1 MKLKRSMRY
10 LFPNKG
16 LRGFMRYY
24 LLFLSLGLLLLLFFR
39 HGSLVMLINKYS
51 AEWLDLPVLLLSD
64 VGLGSTIAVVA
75 VLLAFFRIRYALM
88 GLFNLAMVGLLT
100 GLFKNVFFQ
109 GYLRPISYFGA
120 DEFYRLVTTAEPNYF
135 NSFPSGHTM
144 AIFGFLSLVAYF
156 TGKQWAGVLFFFVA
170 LAVGFSRIYLCQ
182 HFIVDVY
189 FGSVF
194 GMLATA
200 ITLWVSSR
208 IPGFDQGEI
217 FQKPIY
223 RISFK

>member
-10 LFPNKG
+10 FFPNKG

-24 LLFLSLGLLLLLFFR
+24 LVFLSLGLLLLFLFR

-64 VGLGSTIAVVA
+64 VGLGSTIAVMA

-88 GLFNLAMVGLLT
+88 GLFNLAVVGLLT

-120 DEFYRLVTTAEPNYF
+120 DEFYRLVTTAEANYF

-144 AIFGFLSLVAYF
+144 AIFAFLSLLACF
-156 TGKQWAGVLFFFVA
+156 IKKRRAGVTLFFVA
-170 LAVGFSRIYLCQ
+170 LSVGFSRMYLCQ
-182 HFIVDVY
+182 HFFVDVY

-194 GMLATA
+194 GLLATFF
-200 ITLWVSSR
+200 TRWVSSR
-208 IPGFDQGEI
+208 IPKFD
-217 FQKPIY
+217 
-223 RISFK
+223 